1 MLLIKIMSIS
11 RSSPSFI
18 YLSVINANIL
28 VKPNGSKQS
37 WISEQCFLCYVCHFA
52 RYWADRWVLTCHS
65 KLQKKPIKSMHEI
78 MVSTNQRSVVP
89 ISQYLWFV
97 TRGHG
102 NDPGLE
108 GESVRLEIIC
118 GVLSEFEWMLVLSI
132 VWSMHGLSSTVSDKT
147 VGTAPILNTQ
157 SRTTTSH
164 SFMCLRR
171 KGCHCPVLLC
181 RVSSLITMNKSHC
194 SSHE

>member
-18 YLSVINANIL
+18 YLSAVNANIL

-65 KLQKKPIKSMHEI
+65 KLQKTPIKSMHEI

-118 GVLSEFEWMLVLSI
+118 GVLSELEWMFNLNDSAYPCMVSAQVYLIKQLELHQSWIPNHAPPHHTVLCALEKK
-132 VWSMHGLSSTVSDKT
+132 VATV
-147 VGTAPILNTQ
+147 Q
-157 SRTTTSH
+157 S
-164 SFMCLRR
+164 
-171 KGCHCPVLLC
+171 
-181 RVSSLITMNKSHC
+181 C
-194 SSHE
+194 SAVFLH